1 MKFGQLIK
9 LGQLI
14 EYNKRNIL
22 DKSFAKSGE
31 ETISRLFSKKSKLNM
46 SLCHLFKF
54 LYTLFSLY
62 AMLRAIEIYWN

>member
-9 LGQLI
+9 LDQLI
-14 EYNKRNIL
+14 EYNKRNII

-46 SLCHLFKF
+46 SLGHLFKF

-62 AMLRAIEIYWN
+62 AMLRDIEIYWN